1 MVLDTS
7 VRFYEYWYFHVP
19 NYVLAALMY
28 SLLARFLLSFVFAP
42 DSRNYIYRAFV
53 WLTGPVL
60 AGVRWITPRAVPP
73 LLVVLLA
80 AIWLILVRF
89 ALLVGFMTAGLA
101 PKIAG

>member
-1 MVLDTS
+1 MDTS

-53 WLTGPVL
+53 TLTEPVVV
-60 AGVRWITPRAVPP
+60 GIQFVTPRSVPP
-73 LLVVLLA
+73 LLTVLLA
-80 AIWLILVRF
+80 AIWLIIVRF

-101 PKIAG
+101 PRVAG